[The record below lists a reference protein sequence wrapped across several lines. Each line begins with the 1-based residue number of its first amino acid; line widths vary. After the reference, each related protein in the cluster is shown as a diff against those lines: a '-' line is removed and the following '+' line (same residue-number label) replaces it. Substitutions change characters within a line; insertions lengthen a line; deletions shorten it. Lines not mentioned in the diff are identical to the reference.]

1 MKIENVSLGEFERR
15 HGVNKGTVSKRAR
28 ELGYATS
35 AGLTPEAYER
45 LKLEF
50 KVDEAAAAQTD
61 VVDEPPIGAA
71 EALGHY
77 FGGGLGAAGRDRQLS
92 LGDLTTRIQTR
103 EGRRLT
109 VAKGFQEVT
118 FTREDRR
125 AMLIQA
131 AIADADDDSE
141 AYAAAYQA
149 RLSGN
154 LQRHGMAGGLV
165 MGKDVEAAPEA
176 GGGSSTAA

>member
-28 ELGYATS
+28 ELGYSTS
-35 AGLTPEAYER
+35 NGLTPEAYER

-50 KVDEAAAAQTD
+50 KVDEAKTAQTD
-61 VVDEPPIGAA
+61 VVDETPMGAA
-71 EALGHY
+71 DALGHY
-77 FGGGLGAAGRDRQLS
+77 FGGSLGAPGGGQFS
-92 LGDLTTRIQTR
+92 LGDLTTRTHTR
-103 EGRRLT
+103 EARRLA
-109 VAKGFQEVT
+109 VAQGFQEVT

-125 AMLIQA
+125 SMLVQA
-131 AIADADDDSE
+131 AIADADDDAE
-141 AYAAAYQA
+141 TYAAVYQR
-149 RLSGN
+149 RLSTN

-165 MGKDVEAAPEA
+165 MGKDVEATSED